1 MNLPPKSNHWYGLK
15 DSQIVPCYEIPCTTR
30 DGMRSPTI
38 ADARKM
44 NLLPSVTNVLGVLD
58 KPALNRWK
66 LEQAIMAALT
76 LPDLPGELPDARCAR
91 IIEDMDA
98 QSKTA
103 REKGTAVHDAIEAYL
118 RGEKEYRAPV
128 EVGLLLPATLNWIDK
143 YVTKVHAVESVI
155 GNPALGY
162 AGRLDLDCDI
172 NPADLSNYSAFDDIT
187 CRTIVDFKTQ
197 NMKKPKPFIPVEW
210 GAQLAAYSMCHRNYD
225 SACAW
230 PILMSVVINT
240 AMPSDP
246 YIHVWDNPD
255 QLWKMFQHVHALW
268 CILNDY
274 NPAQP

>member
-15 DSQIVPCYEIPCTTR
+15 DGQIVPCYEIPCTTR

-58 KPALNRWK
+58 KPALNHWK

-76 LPDLPGELPDARCAR
+76 LPEVPGELPDTRCAR
-91 IIEDMDA
+91 IIEDMEA
-98 QSKTA
+98 QSNTA
-103 REKGTAVHDAIEAYL
+103 KEKGKAVHGAIERYL
-118 RGEKEYRAPV
+118 TGAPV
-128 EVGLLLPATLNWIDK
+128 FPDQYEIQPFVGPTLEWIKK

-162 AGRLDLDCDI
+162 AGRLDLDCDV
-172 NPADLSNYSAFDDIT
+172 NPSDLSNYSAFEDIT

-197 NMKKPKPFIPVEW
+197 NMKKPKPFIPIEW

-230 PILMSVVINT
+230 PTMLSVVINT
-240 AMPSDP
+240 NTPSDP

-255 QLWKMFQHVHALW
+255 QLWKMFQHAHALW

-274 NPAQP
+274 NPAQ